1 MRQNMCRNYLLVI
14 VAAAVIPLLAAPESA
29 HADEP
34 RLRTLKHDARSGEWV
49 EVPPPGSGTAEGDLH
64 TIRQTIKDG
73 SLRKALRQARRF
85 IKLRGPEEPLY
96 PTALLL
102 EADILVAQREYSAA
116 ERVLTKFF
124 NEFSGI
130 SQTTDALRTKFV
142 IAEAYLAG
150 AKRRVWGIFFLSG
163 EDEAL
168 QMLDEISSDYP
179 NELVAEL
186 AIKTKA
192 DHFYRTGEH
201 ELAEIEYARLLRDY
215 PRSRYHQYSLRR
227 AAESAL
233 ASFAGVDYDD
243 APLVEAGQRFGDYRM
258 RYADAADR
266 EGVGLVLNTIRETRA
281 EKLVLVGAYYER
293 TDHLGSAIFYYRAA
307 IEQYPATRA
316 EADARNRLDLLG
328 FSDVVGAPPAPTEQ
342 Q

>member
-1 MRQNMCRNYLLVI
+1 MRRNQLMAI
-14 VAAAVIPLLAAPESA
+14 AAGMVIPSLAAIESA
-29 HADEP
+29 CADEP
-34 RLRTLKHDARSGEWV
+34 RLRTLKHDAQSGDWV
-49 EVPPPGSGTAEGDLH
+49 EVPPPASGTPEADIH
-64 TIRQTIKDG
+64 SIRQLMTDG
-73 SLRKALRQARRF
+73 SLRKALGRVRRF
-85 IKLRGPEEPLY
+85 IKLRGAEEPLY

-116 ERVLTKFF
+116 EKVLTRFF

-150 AKRRVWGIFFLSG
+150 AKRRVWGVFFLSG

-233 ASFAGVDYDD
+233 ASFAGVEYDD

-266 EGVGLVLNTIRETRA
+266 EGIGLVLSTIRETRA
-281 EKLVLVGAYYER
+281 EKLFRIGAYYER
-293 TDHLGSAIFYYRAA
+293 TNHLGSAIYYYRAA
-307 IEQYPATRA
+307 MEQYPQTRA

-328 FSDVVGAPPAPTEQ
+328 LSDVVSAPPAPAEQ
-342 Q
+342 P